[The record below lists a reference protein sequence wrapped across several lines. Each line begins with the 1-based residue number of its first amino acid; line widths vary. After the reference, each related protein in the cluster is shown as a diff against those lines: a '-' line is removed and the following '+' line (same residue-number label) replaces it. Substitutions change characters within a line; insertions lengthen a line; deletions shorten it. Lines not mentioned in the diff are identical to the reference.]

1 MKRVIL
7 WTVAVIIT
15 LSAAIFQR
23 QTGPTYPKKADVTVN
38 GETYRIKLVR
48 SLGLDERPVIRM
60 AIYDETVTARLYQ
73 KRFKT
78 DDEYSVTEF
87 TYRVI
92 PINSFVMNKIFGMD
106 EMKGLFAAVPQQP
119 PAGKLQYFIEITD
132 NSGTQ
137 MLFKDNPIVIRFKD
151 AVPGWALIP
160 HIFLMFFAMMLSTLA
175 GLMAFTG
182 DKAQRR
188 YGIITLIMLFTGG
201 MILGPIVQYYAF
213 GEFWTG
219 VPFGMDL
226 TDNKTLVAV
235 LFWILAVA
243 MNWRRQRPVYTIVA
257 AIVLLLIYSIPHSMF
272 GSELDFSTGEIK
284 QGMIMNLL
292 FR

>member
-1 MKRVIL
+1 MTGV
-7 WTVAVIIT
+7 
-15 LSAAIFQR
+15 
-23 QTGPTYPKKADVTVN
+23 QTCALPICPTYPKKADVTVN

-175 GLMAFTG
+175 GL
-182 DKAQRR
+182 DRKS
-188 YGIITLIMLFTGG
+188 
-201 MILGPIVQYYAF
+201 V
-213 GEFWTG
+213 
-219 VPFGMDL
+219 V
-226 TDNKTLVAV
+226 
-235 LFWILAVA
+235 
-243 MNWRRQRPVYTIVA
+243 
-257 AIVLLLIYSIPHSMF
+257 
-272 GSELDFSTGEIK
+272 
-284 QGMIMNLL
+284 
-292 FR
+292 